1 MLPKNK
7 ISLVFIVIALM
18 FTLWTQPSTAAF
30 YEGETITVIVPA
42 GAGGGLTRAAQAFVN
57 FMPKHIAGNPKMI
70 IKNMPGAGG
79 TIGLNYLAEKAR
91 PDGMTILWGPANF
104 TALLIDLPGT
114 RYDPAKFQLIG
125 AGDTTYV
132 TLMRSDTSP
141 GIKKPADL
149 LKASGFKVGGR
160 SPVAGLDLFSRMPL
174 EVLGIKY
181 VYVPGYTA
189 QPKMNAAIRAK
200 EIQYLTTGHQGY
212 RAFYEDTLL
221 KTGEAVALYYH
232 SPLDADG
239 KPGKAD
245 RYPSHI
251 KQFVNFYKDIYGK
264 MPSGPMWEAY
274 KWMSTY
280 VIWPFLM
287 VAPEGVSKEAVSELR
302 KAHVATAND
311 PEYQKSYIKQFG
323 NLPTWVSGEDG
334 EWLLKTYRNISPEG
348 LEGLKQMTKMKKK

>member
-1 MLPKNK
+1 
-7 ISLVFIVIALM
+7 M
-18 FTLWTQPSTAAF
+18 FTFSSQPSIAAF
-30 YEGETITVIVPA
+30 YDGKTITVIVAA
-42 GAGGGLTRAAQAFVN
+42 GAGGGLTRSCQAFVN

-79 TIGLNYLAEKAR
+79 TIGLNYLADKAR
-91 PDGMTILWGPANF
+91 PDGLTIFWGPTNF
-104 TALLIDLPGT
+104 TALLIDMPGT
-114 RYDPAKFQLIG
+114 RYDPGKFQLIG

-132 TLMRSDTSP
+132 TLMRSDTPP

-160 SPVAGLDLFSRMPL
+160 SPVSGLDLFSRMPL
-174 EVLGIKY
+174 AILGTKY
-181 VYVPGYTA
+181 IYVPGYTA

-212 RAFYEDTLL
+212 RAFYENTLL
-221 KTGEAVALYYH
+221 KTGEATALYYH
-232 SPLDADG
+232 SPLDAQG
-239 KPGKAD
+239 KPGKVD
-245 RYPSHI
+245 RYPSNI

-287 VAPEGVSKEAVSELR
+287 VTPEGVPKEAVSELR
-302 KAHVATAND
+302 KAHVATTKD
-311 PEYQKSYIKQFG
+311 PEYQKAYLKAYG
-323 NLPTWVSGEDG
+323 VMPTWLTGEEG
-334 EWLLKTYRNISPEG
+334 QWLLKNYKNISPEG
-348 LEGLKQMTKMKKK
+348 LEGLKQLTKTKKKK

>member
-1 MLPKNK
+1 
-7 ISLVFIVIALM
+7 M
-18 FTLWTQPSTAAF
+18 FTFSSQPSIAAF
-30 YEGETITVIVPA
+30 YDGKTITVIVAA
-42 GAGGGLTRAAQAFVN
+42 GAGGGLTRSCQAFVN

-79 TIGLNYLAEKAR
+79 TIGLK
-91 PDGMTILWGPANF
+91 
-104 TALLIDLPGT
+104 
-114 RYDPAKFQLIG
+114 RYDPGKFQLIG

-132 TLMRSDTSP
+132 TLMRSDTPP

-160 SPVAGLDLFSRMPL
+160 SPVSGLDLFSRMPL
-174 EVLGIKY
+174 AVLGTKY
-181 VYVPGYTA
+181 IYVPGYTA

-212 RAFYEDTLL
+212 RAFYENTLL
-221 KTGEAVALYYH
+221 KTGEATALYYH
-232 SPLDADG
+232 SPLDAQG
-239 KPGKAD
+239 KPGKVD
-245 RYPSHI
+245 RYPSNI

-287 VAPEGVSKEAVSELR
+287 VTPEGVPKEAVSELR
-302 KAHVATAND
+302 KAHVATTKD
-311 PEYQKSYIKQFG
+311 PEYQKAYLKAYG
-323 NLPTWVSGEDG
+323 VMPTWLTGEEG
-334 EWLLKTYRNISPEG
+334 QWLLKNYKNISPEG
-348 LEGLKQMTKMKKK
+348 LEGLKQLTKTKKKK